1 MGDLKR
7 ILSKPGFNPEDYVS
21 NISSEDGED
30 KLLETKQNVQILADE
45 TAQALKKNVYKNYS
59 QFIETA
65 KEISVL
71 EGEMYQLSHMLTE
84 QKSLMSTMMEMSLI
98 SDKAIVDEAK
108 EEKEQENPE
117 EDSRRNLAFL
127 LEKVEG
133 CSSVTEVPGR
143 QLIHN
148 GELTELDPETFS
160 PNHAV
165 HAFLLNDSL
174 MIASLLPHRRGPV
187 RFRFQGLYEL
197 DSLAVVNVR
206 DVDTVKNAFKILM
219 FPDSRIYQTDSAK
232 SKRQWLDILEDSKK
246 KKAARDKQKKE
257 AAMRLAEQ
265 QATVAHTSV
274 SSEPSNPFEENSGV
288 LQQQNAIEN
297 SVFNTDWLQELP
309 EDSDM
314 CIAQRDFEG
323 AVDLVERVNEFL
335 KDCPRT
341 PEVKEFKARIDHR
354 IKQLTEGLMSEL
366 QVTPERSLR
375 GGPRAARRA
384 VTQLI
389 RLGKSAQACELFL
402 NNRSAI
408 IKYNIRQLKFEGSTT
423 LYIKRLC
430 TGFFSSL
437 AETGKEFMKAFPQN
451 YGCYSAIVVWSH
463 QELKIFVDMFKRQVF
478 GGKSNLSIIAE
489 CVMLARQ
496 HCQELH
502 SIGLDLSFTL
512 DLFIND
518 DIKRV
523 IQETKDHIIEGVK
536 YRAADD
542 LWRPM
547 NHLSKTACDRFI
559 EDMQLLGFSQMS
571 TCVYDDCFVNLTIN
585 TVQFTKTT
593 LIFVDDTLKM
603 YTPDLGVFINNAI
616 ADIFKAHI
624 LHIQNSLKRAK
635 FAKDQTFIMKNAQFI
650 LEEFLG
656 IAETFYRDKD
666 IVFPKELISV
676 NNEFRRLKTLAKSLS

>member
-65 KEISVL
+65 KEISVHTIL
-71 EGEMYQLSHMLTE
+71 HYISSLSYQWISHCGNLTYR
-84 QKSLMSTMMEMSLI
+84 L
-98 SDKAIVDEAK
+98 KAY
-108 EEKEQENPE
+108 PY
-117 EDSRRNLAFL
+117 
-127 LEKVEG
+127 
-133 CSSVTEVPGR
+133 T
-143 QLIHN
+143 
-148 GELTELDPETFS
+148 
-160 PNHAV
+160 
-165 HAFLLNDSL
+165 
-174 MIASLLPHRRGPV
+174 
-187 RFRFQGLYEL
+187 
-197 DSLAVVNVR
+197 
-206 DVDTVKNAFKILM
+206 
-219 FPDSRIYQTDSAK
+219 
-232 SKRQWLDILEDSKK
+232 
-246 KKAARDKQKKE
+246 
-257 AAMRLAEQ
+257 
-265 QATVAHTSV
+265 
-274 SSEPSNPFEENSGV
+274 
-288 LQQQNAIEN
+288 
-297 SVFNTDWLQELP
+297 
-309 EDSDM
+309 
-314 CIAQRDFEG
+314 
-323 AVDLVERVNEFL
+323 
-335 KDCPRT
+335 
-341 PEVKEFKARIDHR
+341 KARIDHR

>member
-1 MGDLKR
+1 MDIKA
-7 ILSKPGFNPEDYVS
+7 ILSKPGFDPEYYVS
-21 NISSEDGED
+21 NLSSQDGED
-30 KLLETKQNVQILADE
+30 MLLETKQNVQILADE

-84 QKSLMSTMMEMSLI
+84 QKSLMSSMMEMSLI
-98 SDKAIVDEAK
+98 SDKAIVDEPE

-148 GELTELDPETFS
+148 GELIELDSETFTCS
-160 PNHAV
+160 HPV

-187 RFRFQGLYEL
+187 RFKFQVLYEL

-206 DVDTVKNAFKILM
+206 DVDTVKNAFKILK
-219 FPDSRIYQTDSAK
+219 FPESRIYQTDSTK

-257 AAMRLAEQ
+257 AALRLSEQ
-265 QATVAHTSV
+265 QAAQSADDN
-274 SSEPSNPFEENSGV
+274 EPATPFEDEEISV
-288 LQQQNAIEN
+288 IQQQDEMES
-297 SVFNTDWLQELP
+297 SVLNTDWIQELP
-309 EDSDM
+309 EDLDM

-323 AVDLVERVNEFL
+323 AVDRVERVNEFL

-341 PEVKEFKARIDHR
+341 PALKEFKARIDHR

-384 VTQLI
+384 VAQLI

-437 AETGKEFMKAFPQN
+437 SETGREFMKAFPQN

-463 QELKIFVDMFKRQVF
+463 RELKIFVEMFKRQVF
-478 GGKSNLSIIAE
+478 GGKSNLSTIAE
-489 CVMLARQ
+489 CVSLARQ

-512 DLFIND
+512 DVFIND
-518 DIKRV
+518 DINRV
-523 IQETKDHIIEGVK
+523 IQETKDQLIEAIK
-536 YRAADD
+536 FRAGDD

-547 NHLSKTACDRFI
+547 NHLSKAACNRFI
-559 EDMQLLGFSQMS
+559 EEMCAIGFNHLSNF
-571 TCVYDDCFVNLTIN
+571 VYDDCFVSLTSN
-585 TVQFTKTT
+585 TVLFTKST
-593 LIFVDDTLKM
+593 LVFVDDTLKM
-603 YTPDLGVFINNAI
+603 YTPALESVINNTI

-624 LHIQNSLKRAK
+624 AHVQNSLKASK
-635 FAKDQTFIMKNAQFI
+635 FAKDQNFIMKNAQFI
-650 LEEFLG
+650 LEGFLG
-656 IAETFYRDKD
+656 MVEALYQERE
-666 IVFPKELISV
+666 IVFPKELLDV
-676 NNEFRRLKTLAKSLS
+676 NNEYRRLKTFTKSLN

>member
-1 MGDLKR
+1 MDVKA
-7 ILSKPGFNPEDYVS
+7 ILSKPGFDPELYVS
-21 NISSEDGED
+21 KLSSQDGED
-30 KLLETKQNVQILADE
+30 MLLETKQNVQILADE

-84 QKSLMSTMMEMSLI
+84 QKSLMSSMMEMSLI
-98 SDKAIVDEAK
+98 SDKAIVDEP
-108 EEKEQENPE
+108 EEDKEQENPE

-148 GELTELDPETFS
+148 GELIELDSETFTCNR
-160 PNHAV
+160 PV

-187 RFRFQGLYEL
+187 RFKFQELYEL

-206 DVDTVKNAFKILM
+206 DVDTVKNAFKILK
-219 FPDSRIYQTDSAK
+219 FPESRIYQTDSTKA
-232 SKRQWLDILEDSKK
+232 KRQWLDILEDSKK

-257 AAMRLAEQ
+257 AALRLSEQ
-265 QATVAHTSV
+265 QAAQSTDD
-274 SSEPSNPFEENSGV
+274 SEPATPFEDEEISV
-288 LQQQNAIEN
+288 IQQQQDEMER
-297 SVFNTDWLQELP
+297 SVLNTDWIQELP
-309 EDSDM
+309 EDLDM

-323 AVDLVERVNEFL
+323 AVDRVERVNEFL

-341 PEVKEFKARIDHR
+341 PALKEFKARIDHR

-384 VTQLI
+384 VAQLI

-437 AETGKEFMKAFPQN
+437 SETGREFMKAFPKN

-463 QELKIFVDMFKRQVF
+463 RELKIFVEMFKRQVF
-478 GGKSNLSIIAE
+478 GGKSNLSTIAE
-489 CVMLARQ
+489 CVSLARQ

-512 DLFIND
+512 DVFINN
-518 DIKRV
+518 DIIRV
-523 IQETKDHIIEGVK
+523 IQETKDQLIEAIK
-536 YRAADD
+536 FRAGED

-547 NHLSKTACDRFI
+547 NHLSKPNCNRFI
-559 EDMQLLGFSQMS
+559 EDMCAIGFNHLSS
-571 TCVYDDCFVNLTIN
+571 FVYDDCFVSLTPN
-585 TVQFTKTT
+585 TVLFTKST
-593 LIFVDDTLKM
+593 LVFVDDTLKM
-603 YTPDLGVFINNAI
+603 YTPALESVINNTI

-624 LHIQNSLKRAK
+624 AHVQSSLKAAK
-635 FAKDQTFIMKNAQFI
+635 FSNDQNFIMKNAQFI
-650 LEEFLG
+650 LERFLG
-656 IAETFYRDKD
+656 MVEALYQDRE
-666 IVFPKELISV
+666 IVFPKELLDV
-676 NNEFRRLKTLAKSLS
+676 NNEYRRLKTFTKSLN